1 MSTPVIDRR
10 AFIQRWMDRGRDAVD
25 PFDAFFALW
34 IALVIRARPQ
44 LQPEDLAL
52 DDTDRKAALRFAES
66 FRDEV
71 FRQLNSQRDDL
82 AWLARRR
89 GTRRG
94 DPIVDVHD
102 YCRKRNHLR
111 DRFRRLAN
119 HYAGT
124 RTAKSGLIV
133 EAVIELLNHVR
144 NNLFHGIKNPNDVDD
159 RELVAHLVVVL
170 RAILRTSGESGN

>member
-10 AFIQRWMDRGRDAVD
+10 AFIERWVGRGRDTGD

-34 IALVIRARPQ
+34 IALVIRARPE
-44 LQPEDLAL
+44 LRPEDRAL
-52 DDTDRKAALRFAES
+52 DDTDRRAVLGLSES
-66 FRDEV
+66 FREQIFREV
-71 FRQLNSQRDDL
+71 DSERDAL

-89 GTRRG
+89 GTKRG

-102 YCRKRNHLR
+102 YCRNRDHLR
-111 DRFRRLAN
+111 DRFRRLAE

-124 RTAKSGLIV
+124 RAAKSGLIV

-144 NNLFHGIKNPNDVDD
+144 NNPFHGIKDPDDVDD
-159 RELVAHLVVVL
+159 RELVRCLIVLLQAVL
-170 RAILRTSGESGN
+170 RGAGPG